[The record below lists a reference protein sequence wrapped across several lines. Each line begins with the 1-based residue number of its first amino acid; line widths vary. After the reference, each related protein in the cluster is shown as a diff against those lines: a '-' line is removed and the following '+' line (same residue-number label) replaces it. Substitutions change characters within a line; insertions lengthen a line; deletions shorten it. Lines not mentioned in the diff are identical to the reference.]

1 MPAYISHTIMARE
14 VYKRIN
20 NKYVNEEYMITFSL
34 GGDLTKYSKCRRDS
48 HNKLLD
54 EFIYNMCMY
63 MRRKNLTNDGECLG
77 VLYGH
82 ICHYIMDTRVHP
94 LVRKIDKCCEKN
106 KHNHTMIEL
115 YYDNYL
121 SKKYCDVTLD
131 RHDNKAL
138 FKGKMNEKVCNMLND
153 TYKKTYD
160 CEKISKYYRFNLWLY
175 KKIRL
180 LYKIFT
186 FNFLKKISGMNS
198 FLNRNKDID
207 LINEDNRV
215 EYNNYEN
222 ELNTNSLNELFNIC
236 VDDAVKYIKKV
247 NNYLYK

>member
-63 MRRKNLTNDGECLG
+63 MRRKNLTYDGECLG

-106 KHNHTMIEL
+106 KHNHRSRSRREQGRTCRPSAGQACVPRSPCLCRIPSGRYGTEL
-115 YYDNYL
+115 L
-121 SKKYCDVTLD
+121 PT
-131 RHDNKAL
+131 
-138 FKGKMNEKVCNMLND
+138 
-153 TYKKTYD
+153 
-160 CEKISKYYRFNLWLY
+160 
-175 KKIRL
+175 
-180 LYKIFT
+180 
-186 FNFLKKISGMNS
+186 
-198 FLNRNKDID
+198 
-207 LINEDNRV
+207 
-215 EYNNYEN
+215 
-222 ELNTNSLNELFNIC
+222 
-236 VDDAVKYIKKV
+236 
-247 NNYLYK
+247 